1 MKTWIEHLTS
11 DRLQQS
17 YTRIHHKSGL
27 TVCVLPKRA
36 AVTYAVLGVGFGAND
51 RLFRQTTDAER
62 KPLLIQK
69 DIPDDTFRVPAGCA
83 HFLEHKMFAERG
95 GEDAIARFA
104 RYGANAD
111 AYTTPDLTAYLYSTT
126 EDPYAPLEILLDF
139 VTHPYFTDENVAK
152 ERSII
157 AQEIRM
163 YDDSP
168 MQAGYYN
175 LMEALYHTHPIRDNV
190 GGTEETIRQITPE
203 VLYRCHD
210 AFYRPDNMVL
220 SVSGNVTPEQVLA
233 VCDRCLPDETSS
245 PVTQRI
251 YLPEPPSIVRQ
262 EVRAEAG
269 AATPLLYF
277 GVKDNCLSS
286 DPLVRMK
293 HASAVDILND
303 ILFCKSSAIFSD
315 LYGRGLINGRFGA
328 EYEHTETYSYALI
341 SAETAHPEETADAIR
356 TYLSDRVRLHDITE
370 AQFARCRRV
379 MYASSVTAYEST
391 EDMALDCLDCTMDGA
406 EQFAS
411 VDAMMQ
417 ITMDDLN
424 AVLDSLYQPERMAVS
439 IVTK

>member
-1 MKTWIEHLTS
+1 MTQIEHLTS
-11 DRLQQS
+11 DRLRQS
-17 YTRIHHKSGL
+17 YTRIRHKSGL

-51 RLFRQTTDAER
+51 RMFRRTSDAVLT
-62 KPLLIQK
+62 PLLTTQQL
-69 DIPDDTFRVPAGCA
+69 PEDTVFVPSGCA

-139 VTHPYFTDENVAK
+139 VMNPYFTAENVAR

-168 MQAGYYN
+168 MQTGYYN

-190 GGTEETIRQITPE
+190 GGTEETIREITPD
-203 VLYRCHD
+203 VLYRCHA

-220 SVSGNVTPEQVLA
+220 TVAGNVTPEQVMA
-233 VCDRCLPDETSS
+233 VCDRCLPDAAAPS
-245 PVTQRI
+245 VTQRI
-251 YLPEPPSIVRQ
+251 LLPEPPTIVRQ
-262 EVRAEAG
+262 HITAQAG

-277 GVKDNCLSS
+277 GVKDTHLSS
-286 DPLVRMK
+286 DPMQRLRY
-293 HASAVDILND
+293 ASAVDILND
-303 ILFCKSSAIFSD
+303 ILFCKSSAIFAD

-341 SAETAHPEETADAIR
+341 SAETESPDETEDAIR
-356 TYLSDRVRLHDITE
+356 SYLADRVRLHDISD

-391 EDMALDCLDCTMDGA
+391 EDMALDCLDCTMDGG
-406 EQFAS
+406 ELFSS
-411 VDAMMQ
+411 VDVMMQ
-417 ITMDDLN
+417 ITKDDLID
-424 AVLDSLYQPERMAVS
+424 VLDMLYQPEHMAVS
-439 IVTK
+439 VVTK

>member
-1 MKTWIEHLTS
+1 MTTRIEHLTS
-11 DRLQQS
+11 DRLHQS
-17 YTRIHHKSGL
+17 YTRIRHKSGL

-51 RLFRQTTDAER
+51 RLFRLTEDAVQH
-62 KPLLIQK
+62 PLLIRE
-69 DIPDDTFRVPAGCA
+69 DLPADTIFVPAGCA

-139 VTHPYFTDENVAK
+139 VMHPYFTEENVAK

-168 MQAGYYN
+168 MQTGYYN
-175 LMEALYHTHPIRDNV
+175 LMASLYHTHPIRDNV
-190 GGTEETIRQITPE
+190 GGTEETIRDITPD
-203 VLYRCHD
+203 VLYRCHG
-210 AFYRPDNMVL
+210 AFYRPENMVL
-220 SVSGNVTPEQVLA
+220 SVSGNVTPEQVLEI
-233 VCDRCLPDETSS
+233 CDRCLSDTAETSK
-245 PVTQRI
+245 TQRI
-251 YLPEPPSIVRQ
+251 YLPEPPTIVRQ
-262 EVRAEAG
+262 EIRVQAG

-277 GVKDNCLSS
+277 GVKDNQLSS
-286 DPLVRMK
+286 DPIIRLK

-328 EYEHTETYSYALI
+328 EYEHTETYSYSLI
-341 SAETAHPEETADAIR
+341 SAETEYPEETADAIR
-356 TYLSDRVRLHDITE
+356 TYLGDRVRLHDITE

-379 MYASSVTAYEST
+379 MYSSSVTAYEST
-391 EDMALDCLDCTMDGA
+391 EDMALDCLDCTMDGV

-411 VDAMMQ
+411 VDVMMQ
-417 ITMDDLN
+417 MTKDDLVD
-424 AVLDSLYQPERMAVS
+424 VLDALYRPECMAVS
-439 IVTK
+439 VVTK

>member
-1 MKTWIEHLTS
+1 MKTQIEHLTS
-11 DRLQQS
+11 DRLHQS
-17 YTRIHHKSGL
+17 YTRIRHKSGL

-36 AVTYAVLGVGFGAND
+36 AVTYGVLGVNFGAND
-51 RLFRQTTDAER
+51 RIFRMTDDAVHT
-62 KPLLIQK
+62 PLLTTETMPA
-69 DIPDDTFRVPAGCA
+69 DVFHIPSGCA

-104 RYGANAD
+104 RFGANAD

-139 VTHPYFTDENVAK
+139 VMNPYFTEENVAR

-168 MQAGYYN
+168 MQTGYYN
-175 LMEALYHTHPIRDNV
+175 LMAALYHTHPIRDNV
-190 GGTEETIRQITPE
+190 GGTEETIRDITPA
-203 VLYRCHD
+203 VLYRCHE

-220 SVSGNVTPEQVLA
+220 SVSGNVTPEEVLA
-233 VCDRCLPDETSS
+233 VCDLCLPDT
-245 PVTQRI
+245 VTANRTQRI
-251 YLPEPPSIVRQ
+251 YLPEPKTIVTDHVTAQ
-262 EVRAEAG
+262 AG
-269 AATPLLYF
+269 AAAPLLYF

-286 DPLVRMK
+286 DPTERLR

-315 LYGRGLINGRFGA
+315 LYAKGWINGRFGA
-328 EYEHTETYSYALI
+328 EYEHNETYSYTLI
-341 SAETAHPEETADAIR
+341 SAETAYPAETADAIR
-356 TYLSDRVRLHDITE
+356 TYLADRVRLHDITD

-391 EDMALDCLDCTMDGA
+391 EDMALDCLDSTMDGT
-406 EQFAS
+406 ELFSS
-411 VDAMMQ
+411 VDIMMQ
-417 ITMDDLN
+417 ITKDDLID
-424 AVLDSLYQPERMAVS
+424 ALDALYRPECMAVS
-439 IVTK
+439 VVT

>member
-1 MKTWIEHLTS
+1 MMTRIEHLTS
-11 DRLQQS
+11 DRLHQS
-17 YTRIHHKSGL
+17 YTRIRHKSGL

-51 RLFRQTTDAER
+51 RMFSETADALHT
-62 KPLLIQK
+62 PLAYMAA
-69 DIPDDTFRVPAGCA
+69 PPASVYRVPAGCA

-111 AYTTPDLTAYLYSTT
+111 AYTTPDLTAYLFSTT

-139 VTHPYFTDENVAK
+139 VTHPYFTAKNVAK

-168 MQAGYYN
+168 MQTGYYN

-190 GGTEETIRQITPE
+190 GGTEETIREISPD
-203 VLYRCHD
+203 VLYRCHS
-210 AFYRPDNMVL
+210 AFYRLDNMVL
-220 SVSGNVTPEQVLA
+220 SVAGNVTPEQVLD
-233 VCDRCLPDETSS
+233 VCDRCLPDVPT
-245 PVTQRI
+245 PNTTQRI
-251 YLPEPPSIVRQ
+251 YLPEPPSIVRS
-262 EVRAEAG
+262 EISASAG
-269 AATPLLYF
+269 AAVPLLYF
-277 GVKDNCLSS
+277 GIKDTLLSS
-286 DPLVRMK
+286 DPTERLK

-303 ILFCKSSAIFSD
+303 ILFCKSSAIFAD

-341 SAETAHPEETADAIR
+341 SAETEQPEAVADAIR
-356 TYLSDRVRLHDITE
+356 TYLADRVRLHDITD
-370 AQFARCRRV
+370 AQFDRCRRV

-391 EDMALDCLDCTMDGA
+391 EDMALDSLDCTMDGS
-406 EQFAS
+406 ELFSS
-411 VDAMMQ
+411 VDVMMQ
-417 ITMDDLN
+417 ITKDDLID
-424 AVLDSLYQPERMAVS
+424 ALDSLYQPERMAVS
-439 IVTK
+439 VVTK

>member
-1 MKTWIEHLTS
+1 MTTRIEHLTS
-11 DRLQQS
+11 ERLRQS

-27 TVCVLPKRA
+27 TICVLPKRA

-51 RLFRQTTDAER
+51 RMFCLTDSASDI
-62 KPLLIQK
+62 PLLMTDSLPQ
-69 DIPDDTFRVPAGCA
+69 DTYHIPSGCA

-139 VTHPYFTDENVAK
+139 VMHPYFTEENVAK

-168 MQAGYYN
+168 MQTGYYN
-175 LMEALYHTHPIRDNV
+175 LMASLYHTHPIRDNV
-190 GGTEETIRQITPE
+190 GGTEETIRKITPE
-203 VLYRCHD
+203 VLYRCHE

-220 SVSGNVTPEQVLA
+220 SVSGNVTPEEVLA
-233 VCDRCLPDETSS
+233 VCDRCLPDLVL
-245 PVTQRI
+245 PGRTQRI
-251 YLPEPPSIVRQ
+251 YLPEPKTIVQ
-262 EVRAEAG
+262 TDITAQAG
-269 AATPLLYF
+269 AATPLLYL
-277 GVKDNCLSS
+277 GVKDNHLSS
-286 DPLVRMK
+286 DPTERLK
-293 HASAVDILND
+293 HASAIDILND

-315 LYGRGLINGRFGA
+315 LYAKGWINGKFGA

-341 SAETAHPEETADAIR
+341 SAETAYPAETAEAIR
-356 TYLSDRVRLHDITE
+356 TYLADRVRLHDITD
-370 AQFARCRRV
+370 AQFVRCRRV
-379 MYASSVTAYEST
+379 MYASSVTSYEST
-391 EDMALDCLDCTMDGA
+391 EDMALDSLDSTMDGT
-406 EQFAS
+406 ELFSS

-417 ITMDDLN
+417 ITKEDLID
-424 AVLDSLYQPERMAVS
+424 VLDMLYRPECMAVS
-439 IVTK
+439 VVTK

>member
-1 MKTWIEHLTS
+1 MTTRIEHLTS
-11 DRLQQS
+11 TRLRQS
-17 YTRIHHKSGL
+17 YTRIHHRSGL
-27 TVCVLPKRA
+27 TVCILPKQA

-51 RLFRQTTDAER
+51 RLCRYADTADVLPHLTTDR
-62 KPLLIQK
+62 
-69 DIPDDTFRVPAGCA
+69 IPDDVFRIPSGGA

-139 VTHPYFTDENVAK
+139 VMHPYFTEENVAK

-175 LMEALYHTHPIRDNV
+175 LMASLYHTHPICDNV
-190 GGTEETIRQITPE
+190 GGTEETIRAITPE
-203 VLYRCHD
+203 VLYRCHE
-210 AFYRPDNMVL
+210 AFYTPDNMVL
-220 SVSGNVTPEQVLA
+220 SIAGNVTPEEVLA
-233 VCDRCLPDETSS
+233 VCDRCLPDIRQANR
-245 PVTQRI
+245 TQRI
-251 YLPEPPSIVRQ
+251 WLPEPKTIVQ
-262 EVRAEAG
+262 NEITAQAG

-277 GVKDNCLSS
+277 GVKDTQLSS
-286 DPLVRMK
+286 NPMVRLK

-303 ILFCKSSAIFSD
+303 ILFCKSSAIFSE
-315 LYGRGLINGRFGA
+315 LYGKGWINGRFGA
-328 EYEHTETYSYALI
+328 EYEHTETYSYTLI
-341 SAETAHPEETADAIR
+341 SAETSCPDQTADAIR
-356 TYLSDRVRLHDITE
+356 NYLADRVRLHDITD

-379 MYASSVTAYEST
+379 MYASSVTSYEST
-391 EDMALDCLDCTMDGA
+391 EDMALDCLDCTMDGV
-406 EQFAS
+406 ELFSS

-417 ITMDDLN
+417 ITKDDLID
-424 AVLDSLYQPERMAVS
+424 VLDTLYRPECMAISV
-439 IVTK
+439 VTK

>member
-1 MKTWIEHLTS
+1 MTTRIEHLTS
-11 DRLQQS
+11 DRLHQS

-36 AVTYAVLGVGFGAND
+36 AVTYAALGIGFGAND
-51 RLFRQTTDAER
+51 RLFRLHDDAA
-62 KPLLIQK
+62 KTPLLIQN
-69 DIPDDTFRVPAGCA
+69 DLCADTFSVPAGCA

-139 VTHPYFTDENVAK
+139 VMNPYFTEENVAK

-163 YDDSP
+163 YDDTP
-168 MQAGYYN
+168 QQTGYYN
-175 LMEALYHTHPIRDNV
+175 LMASLYHTHPIRDNV
-190 GGTEETIRQITPE
+190 GGTEETIRAITPD
-203 VLYRCHD
+203 VLYRCHA

-220 SVSGNVTPEQVLA
+220 SVSGNVTPEQVLQ
-233 VCDRCLPDETSS
+233 VCDRCLPDAAS
-245 PVTQRI
+245 PNRTQRI

-262 EVRAEAG
+262 EIRASAG
-269 AATPLLYF
+269 AAIPLLYF
-277 GVKDNCLSS
+277 GVKDNCLSA
-286 DPLVRMK
+286 DPLTRMK

-315 LYGRGLINGRFGA
+315 LYSRGIINGRFGA
-328 EYEHTETYSYALI
+328 EYEHTETYSYSLI
-341 SAETAHPEETADAIR
+341 SAETEHPDAAADAIR
-356 TYLSDRVRLHDITE
+356 TYLADRVRLHDITD

-391 EDMALDCLDCTMDGA
+391 EDMALDCLDCTMDGV

-417 ITMDDLN
+417 ITRDDLLS
-424 AVLDSLYQPERMAVS
+424 VLDSLYQPDRMTVS
-439 IVTK
+439 VVTE